1 MGTDDAILARMSAK
15 SDIEW
20 TDSTWNPVR
29 GCTKVSPGCAHCYAE
44 VFAERFRGVPGHPY
58 EQGFDLRLWPDRL
71 VLPLRWRR
79 PRMVFVNS
87 MSDLF
92 HPGVSFEFV
101 TRVFTVMG
109 MRPRHT
115 FLVLTKR
122 PERAREYLTRKGAV
136 PPLPNV
142 HLGVSVED
150 QATADER
157 IPVLLD
163 TPAAVRW
170 VSYEP
175 ALERVYFSSLH
186 PPGFPHDVVDAL
198 NGTYRGGLDVPRLDW
213 IVIGGESGP
222 GARPFDVAWA
232 RSTIEQGKAAGVPVF
247 VKQGG
252 ASNACEHDRKG
263 GCLACMPEDLR
274 IREYPNAT

>member
-1 MGTDDAILARMSAK
+1 MAPAHKGLTKLRGKDASRPGVDWNGT
-15 SDIEW
+15 
-20 TDSTWNPVR
+20 VR
-29 GCTKVSPGCAHCYAE
+29 E
-44 VFAERFRGVPGHPY
+44 VPEALGK
-58 EQGFDLRLWPDRL
+58 
-71 VLPLRWRR
+71 PLRWKKARR
-79 PRMVFVNS
+79 AFVNS

-101 TRVFTVMG
+101 ATVFGVMAVCSQ
-109 MRPRHT
+109 HT

-122 PERAREYLTRKGAV
+122 PERAREFFRWYEGESGAGCHPEAAICSAQDAGV
-136 PPLPNV
+136 FRWDPFEDLPDAWPLPNV

-222 GARPFDVAWA
+222 GARPFDIQWA
-232 RSTIEQGKAAGVPVF
+232 RKTIQRCKAAGVPVF

-274 IREYPNAT
+274 VREYPGVRP